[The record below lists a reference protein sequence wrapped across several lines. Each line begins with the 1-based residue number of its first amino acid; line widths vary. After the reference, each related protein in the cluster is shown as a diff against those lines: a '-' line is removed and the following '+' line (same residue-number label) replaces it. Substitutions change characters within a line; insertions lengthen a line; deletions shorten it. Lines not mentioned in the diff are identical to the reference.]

1 MGGKNRKKIEKIEKQ
16 IDRNSWSRNSWS
28 LRQSVV
34 LQGQGEKHL
43 RKEGT
48 VNTEGAGIKNE
59 DKRVKHREN

>member
-1 MGGKNRKKIEKIEKQ
+1 M
-16 IDRNSWSRNSWS
+16 
-28 LRQSVV
+28 